1 MSQALTFARPYAR
14 AVFSLAR
21 DQGRLPEWSQQL
33 AQAACIAADARVRWL
48 IGHPQLARDALLDL
62 LQPEPHDPR
71 FRDFLALLAD
81 NRRLPLLPEIAALYE
96 QLRADAERVLKAQVR
111 SALPLEAEEV
121 QALREGL
128 ARRFGRRVE
137 LETVLDPE
145 LLGGAMIVAG
155 DQVIDG
161 SVRAKL
167 GRLHSALTH

>member
-1 MSQALTFARPYAR
+1 MSQALTLARPYAR

-21 DQGRLPEWSQQL
+21 ERGRLPEWSRQL
-33 AQAACIAADARVRWL
+33 AQAAGIAADARVQWL

-62 LQPEPHDPR
+62 VQPEPADPA

-81 NRRLPLLPEIAALYE
+81 NRRLPLLPEIAVLYE
-96 QLRADAERVLKAQVR
+96 QLRAEAEQVLKAQVR
-111 SALPLEAEEV
+111 TALPLDAGEV

-137 LETVLDPE
+137 LETVLDPA

-161 SVRAKL
+161 SIRAKL
-167 GRLHSALTH
+167 QRLHSTLVH